1 MIIMMSLA
9 PIIVTSLVGWLMEK
23 DIGMLI
29 YALVVVSGAVW
40 ASIIMLLK
48 YLNEEKENSKDDK
61 MREMIEK

>member
-1 MIIMMSLA
+1 MMSLA

-23 DIGMLI
+23 DVGMLI
-29 YALVVVSGAVW
+29 YALVVVSGGAVW

>member
-1 MIIMMSLA
+1 MSLA

>member
-1 MIIMMSLA
+1 MMSLA

>member
-1 MIIMMSLA
+1 MSLA

-23 DIGMLI
+23 DVGMLI

>member
-1 MIIMMSLA
+1 MMSLA

-48 YLNEEKENSKDDK
+48 YLNEDKENSKDDK

>member
-1 MIIMMSLA
+1 MSLA

-23 DIGMLI
+23 DVGMLI

-40 ASIIMLLK
+40 ASIVLLLK